1 MQDQIQNL
9 PQLPGVYL
17 FKNREGIVMYVGK
30 AVNLFKRVSS
40 YFQNRA
46 DHDVKV
52 QQIANSVFNID
63 FILANSEGHALIL
76 ECNLIKKYRPRFN
89 VRLRDDKTFPYIK
102 IDVESQWP
110 RVSITRRIIN
120 DKAKYFGPFVNSSDV
135 HETLHII
142 KRIFKFRSCKRN
154 IPQKSARPCL
164 NYHLGR
170 CAAPCAGNIT
180 KVDYGNTIKQIIRF
194 LEGRQESIIRDLK
207 VQMNSYSR
215 NSEFEKAA
223 IIRDQIRA
231 IQNIAEGQRIGL
243 TLRGDK
249 DAIAIANSDD
259 MALAEVFK
267 IRNNKLISKKYF
279 LIDGTQFEDRKSILT
294 DFIKLYYDEHGNIP
308 AEILLQSPI
317 HDQHLIRDWLRSIRN
332 KPVRLII
339 PAKGDKKDLVN
350 TVAQNAA
357 SDLKLQQALH
367 FSSVDYSMVA
377 QELRD
382 VLGLSKL
389 PERIE
394 GYDISNIKGEYA
406 TGSMV
411 VFNHGKPDKKQY
423 KKFRIKLV
431 DKIDDYSMIR
441 EILERRFS
449 NYLLAEAKWAELP
462 DLILID
468 GGKGHLH
475 TACAVLQKLKL
486 AHANII
492 SLAKE
497 KEEVFIPCLPSA
509 VDIPRQSRTLHILQW
524 V

>member
-1 MQDQIQNL
+1 M
-9 PQLPGVYL
+9 
-17 FKNREGIVMYVGK
+17 
-30 AVNLFKRVSS
+30 
-40 YFQNRA
+40 
-46 DHDVKV
+46 
-52 QQIANSVFNID
+52 
-63 FILANSEGHALIL
+63 
-76 ECNLIKKYRPRFN
+76 
-89 VRLRDDKTFPYIK
+89 
-102 IDVESQWP
+102 
-110 RVSITRRIIN
+110 
-120 DKAKYFGPFVNSSDV
+120 
-135 HETLHII
+135 
-142 KRIFKFRSCKRN
+142 
-154 IPQKSARPCL
+154 
-164 NYHLGR
+164 
-170 CAAPCAGNIT
+170 
-180 KVDYGNTIKQIIRF
+180 
-194 LEGRQESIIRDLK
+194 
-207 VQMNSYSR
+207 
-215 NSEFEKAA
+215 
-223 IIRDQIRA
+223 
-231 IQNIAEGQRIGL
+231 
-243 TLRGDK
+243 
-249 DAIAIANSDD
+249 
-259 MALAEVFK
+259 
-267 IRNNKLISKKYF
+267 ISKKYF

-294 DFIKLYYDEHGNIP
+294 DFIKLYYDKHGNIP

-449 NYLLAEAKWAELP
+449 NYILAEAKWAELP
-462 DLILID
+462 DLILILQNIQRNFVQFL
-468 GGKGHLH
+468 HL
-475 TACAVLQKLKL
+475 
-486 AHANII
+486 II
-492 SLAKE
+492 K
-497 KEEVFIPCLPSA
+497 K
-509 VDIPRQSRTLHILQW
+509 ILLILIKM
-524 V
+524 